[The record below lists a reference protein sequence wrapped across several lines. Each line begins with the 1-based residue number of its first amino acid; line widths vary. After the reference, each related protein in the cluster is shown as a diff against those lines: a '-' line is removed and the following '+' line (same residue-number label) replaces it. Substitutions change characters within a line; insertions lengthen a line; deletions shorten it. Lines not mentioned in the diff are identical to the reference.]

1 MAAAITKTRF
11 VLWREVL
18 FAYLAPAICAGAGG
32 LITGRAD
39 LMVAALTSIA
49 GTSAVVALAI
59 GMWLQH
65 RGIRYPRLRRTTP
78 VRLAVA
84 SGIGAVVVAVAL
96 TQLLGSVAQLPNR
109 LSVDVPI
116 AALIATVITTAR
128 WSSTYRKED
137 R

>member
-1 MAAAITKTRF
+1 MDTANTRAKF

-59 GMWLQH
+59 GMWLRH
-65 RGIRYPRLRRTTP
+65 RAIRYPRLRRMSP

-84 SGIGAVVVAVAL
+84 SGIGAVVIAVAL
-96 TQLLGSVAQLPNR
+96 TQSLRPVTVLPGR
-109 LSVDVPI
+109 IRVDVPI
-116 AALIATVITTAR
+116 AALIATVIITAR
-128 WSSTYRKED
+128 WNSIHGKED